1 MTKENYGEPLN
12 KNRKSKHT
20 ERVPRGGSLFW
31 SFLPGCMLY
40 ILIVMGRMAF
50 RVNRFLYDRRG
61 GKLPPQMKSRSLY
74 SAVGSDAFLI
84 VCPTSLTLFLL
95 QIRSGFLGSGTQQAP
110 AQHVNQELR
119 SHGVLQT
126 GLVAQDGVFWL
137 GTWQSGGEWT
147 HKSICTVALH
157 LMVAAA
163 FYWIMI
169 CVFRK
174 SLTCHVNTMCTCSPI
189 RDFVQRKRVSS
200 NHHHYQE
207 QHWVLDQHRLKYALI
222 FDFL

>member
-12 KNRKSKHT
+12 KNRKSQST
-20 ERVPRGGSLFW
+20 QNVCPEEEACFEVFYQALCYTYWLSWGRTVFW
-31 SFLPGCMLY
+31 
-40 ILIVMGRMAF
+40 A
-50 RVNRFLYDRRG
+50 NRFLYDGRG
-61 GKLPPQMKSRSLY
+61 GKIPPRMKSHSLY

-84 VCPTSLTLFLL
+84 VRPTSLTLFLL

-110 AQHVNQELR
+110 GRHVNQELR

-126 GLVAQDGVFWL
+126 GLVTQDGVFWL

-147 HKSICTVALH
+147 HKSIWTVALH
-157 LMVAAA
+157 LMVSAA

-174 SLTCHVNTMCTCSPI
+174 SLTCHVNTMCACSPI
-189 RDFVQRKRVSS
+189 GDFVQRKRVSS
-200 NHHHYQE
+200 KHHHYQE
-207 QHWVLDQHRLKYALI
+207 QHWVLD
-222 FDFL
+222 